1 MYKENCFKFTKT
13 KKVSTEP
20 SYCYAHFECDVLSDI
35 NKSFMCVIHNQDGTN
50 NKEFRGENCNKELLE
65 FVPDEAVIYFHN
77 LAYDIRM
84 VALFGITRSIIK
96 GNKTLKTVISY
107 EGKTITYKDT
117 IPMISCKLSQFPKM
131 FNIQNIKKELFPY
144 KYYTL
149 SRLATNK
156 GLISNAG
163 DNEDKKWTNEDYE
176 TFNTNIDMITRCRID
191 DKYFDI

>member
-1 MYKENCFKFTKT
+1 M
-13 KKVSTEP
+13 
-20 SYCYAHFECDVLSDI
+20 
-35 NKSFMCVIHNQDGTN
+35 
-50 NKEFRGENCNKELLE
+50 
-65 FVPDEAVIYFHN
+65 
-77 LAYDIRM
+77 
-84 VALFGITRSIIK
+84 IT
-96 GNKTLKTVISY
+96 
-107 EGKTITYKDT
+107 
-117 IPMISCKLSQFPKM
+117 CKLSQFPKM